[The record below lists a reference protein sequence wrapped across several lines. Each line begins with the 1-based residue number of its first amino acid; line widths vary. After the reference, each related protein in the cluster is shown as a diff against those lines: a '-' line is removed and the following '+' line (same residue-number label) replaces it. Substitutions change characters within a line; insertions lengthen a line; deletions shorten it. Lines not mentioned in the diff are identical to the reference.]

1 MKFSSCLELKKSI
14 QVFKPLLPVQIL
26 IIVFENFYLMDQQT
40 DKATYRGSI
49 ACKRIFICF
58 LLGQEIGSLIF
69 KKMFMIKKEELI
81 ANCLDFKQE
90 SVQ

>member
-1 MKFSSCLELKKSI
+1 MKFRSCLELKKSI

-26 IIVFENFYLMDQQT
+26 IFGFENFYLMDQQT
-40 DKATYRGSI
+40 DKATCRGSI

-69 KKMFMIKKEELI
+69 KKNVYDKKKK
-81 ANCLDFKQE
+81 N
-90 SVQ
+90 